1 MSRDIEARSAAR
13 WALVYALMALV
24 ALVLALLD
32 VDAVLDAQATRI
44 EALERTQ
51 VRLCNLPGVVCIE
64 TRGRP

>member
-1 MSRDIEARSAAR
+1 MLHKFPA
-13 WALVYALMALV
+13 MGF
-24 ALVLALLD
+24 VLALII
-32 VDAVLDAQATRI
+32 AGSAISVLSFYHRHQMFPWQLSDRI